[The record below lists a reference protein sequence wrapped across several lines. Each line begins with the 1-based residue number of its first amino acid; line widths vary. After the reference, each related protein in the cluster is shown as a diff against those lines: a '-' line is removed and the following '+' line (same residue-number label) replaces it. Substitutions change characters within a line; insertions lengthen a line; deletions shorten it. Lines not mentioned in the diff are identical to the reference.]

1 VGSRTMRNER
11 REARGGRRRRISSFL
26 KLSWRKDEGLSKGE
40 GGLSGGGKGS
50 VAEETKSVGGREWLF
65 D

>member
-1 VGSRTMRNER
+1 MKERNRIGVEKGSKG
-11 REARGGRRRRISSFL
+11 REEE

-50 VAEETKSVGGREWLF
+50 LVEETKSIGGREWLF
-65 D
+65 G